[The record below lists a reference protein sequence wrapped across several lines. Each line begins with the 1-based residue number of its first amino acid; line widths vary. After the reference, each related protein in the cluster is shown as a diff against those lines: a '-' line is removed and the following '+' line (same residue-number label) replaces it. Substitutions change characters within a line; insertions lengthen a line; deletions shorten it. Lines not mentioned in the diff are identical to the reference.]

1 LQDKDHLLFLHRIEI
16 ESFKEGWRNGSHLAS
31 FLLRS
36 NQPEGAFM
44 ITSIQSVMTR
54 KLITVPMDQS
64 LMEAAELMKERRLRH
79 LPVTNRQG
87 EIVGLLSQADLQFAM
102 QPENEKVENLMSGP
116 IDFVEEDLSLRQAT
130 LLMLQKRIPCLFVV
144 DEKKNTVGI
153 VTTDDLLWHL
163 AHLLAE
169 ETEEKPI
176 LGARE
181 RQTIGEIA
189 HELSLM
195 GI

>member
-1 LQDKDHLLFLHRIEI
+1 
-16 ESFKEGWRNGSHLAS
+16 
-31 FLLRS
+31 
-36 NQPEGAFM
+36 M

-64 LMEAAELMKERRLRH
+64 LLEAAELMKERRLRH
-79 LPVTNRQG
+79 LPVTNAKG

-102 QPENEKVENLMSGP
+102 EPENEKVENLMSGP
-116 IDFVEEDLSLRQAT
+116 IDFVEQDLPLRQAI

-169 ETEEKPI
+169 ETEEKPL